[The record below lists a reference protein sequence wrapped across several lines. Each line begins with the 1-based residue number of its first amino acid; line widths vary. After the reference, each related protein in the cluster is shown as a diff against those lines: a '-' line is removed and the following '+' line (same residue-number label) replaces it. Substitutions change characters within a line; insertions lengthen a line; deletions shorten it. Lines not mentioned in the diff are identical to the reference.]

1 MRMNKISTVSAG
13 TLVRI
18 CSFWAILTGC
28 VHAQQASLISE
39 PSFSKASIGS
49 VEFDTTLGK
58 SRIGTG
64 SFVRIKQNGRC
75 YILTVRHL
83 LGPNVDFPKAVAPQD
98 VPNVVK
104 GIHFYPLSG
113 TDDYFSVTGLV
124 FEPTGDINQDPIFD
138 LAAYLVQSPP
148 EQTLTLATTPPASG
162 ETIWIVAHV
171 RGGAPDGEVAHSAKV
186 IATPGAWLH
195 AIWDNDK
202 IDSFGASGAPVLNAG
217 GEVVGVESG
226 HTMWNGHKVAF
237 IIPAAT
243 ILSAI
248 KSSSSP

>member
-1 MRMNKISTVSAG
+1 MKSTLNLRNVLWIC
-13 TLVRI
+13 TL
-18 CSFWAILTGC
+18 WPILLGR
-28 VHAQQASLISE
+28 VHAQGASSISK
-39 PSFSKASIGS
+39 PPVSKMAIGS

-64 SFVRIKQNGRC
+64 SFVRMKDSGRC

-83 LGPNVDFPKAVAPQD
+83 LGPNADFPKAVAPED

-104 GIHFYPLSG
+104 GIHIYPLDGSDG
-113 TDDYFSVTGLV
+113 YFPVAGLV
-124 FEPTGDINQDPIFD
+124 LKPTGDMNKDPMFD
-138 LAAYLVQSPP
+138 LAVYSVQSPP
-148 EQTLTLATTPPASG
+148 DQTLALATAPPASG

-171 RGGAPDGEVAHSAKV
+171 RGGAPDGEIAHSAKV
-186 IATPGAWLH
+186 MPNQDLWLH

-202 IDSFGASGAPVLNAG
+202 IDSYGASGAPVLNAA

-226 HTMWNGHKVAF
+226 HMMWNGHKVAF
-237 IIPAAT
+237 IIPAAM